1 MEAQMEPAEMI
12 EILEGIARDEKVN
25 ATGRCTAIRTL
36 SDLDPPSGVGTRRL
50 LRTRIV

>member
-1 MEAQMEPAEMI
+1 MECQEMI
-12 EILEGIARDEKVN
+12 EILAGTARDEQVN
-25 ATGRCTAIRTL
+25 ATARCTAIRTL